1 MDGVDCFNSNL
12 ACQIVWQE
20 ASMKKWK
27 YGAIGALSL
36 SLLGGLYAATTSAQ
50 SGTVVGVSWSNF
62 QEERWKTDEA
72 AIKDALTKAGAT
84 YVSTDAQSSAEKQ
97 INDVNTLISR
107 GAKAI
112 ILLAQDKDAI
122 GPAINAAKAAKI
134 PVIAYDRLVED
145 PYAYYLTFDNVEV
158 GRVMAREVLKVRD
171 NGEFVFIKGDP
182 GDANAEFVYGG
193 QREILEPNIKAG
205 KIKVA
210 AIQATE
216 GWKPENAQKNME
228 QILTRLNNKVDV
240 VMSSNDGMA
249 GGAVAA
255 LTAVKLDG
263 KVLVTGQDGDKP
275 ALNRVALGTQLVSVW
290 KDSRALGKAAGEIAV
305 QLAKGTAVDKVPGT
319 KIFKDG
325 PKKVAMNS
333 TLLAPIGIT
342 RANLNL
348 VLDAKWIA
356 KDVLCKGV
364 DASKVPVCK

>member
-1 MDGVDCFNSNL
+1 MKNWKL
-12 ACQIVWQE
+12 AALGIIS
-20 ASMKKWK
+20 A
-27 YGAIGALSL
+27 GALS
-36 SLLGGLYAATTSAQ
+36 AAIVGNATAQ
-50 SGTVVGVSWSNF
+50 SGSIVGVSWSNF

-72 AIKDALTKAGAT
+72 AIKGALDKAGAQ

-97 INDVNTLISR
+97 INDVNTLISK

-122 GPAINAAKAAKI
+122 GPAIEAAKAAKV

-158 GRVMAREVLKVRD
+158 GRIMSREILKVKSSG
-171 NGEFVFIKGDP
+171 NFVFIKGDP

-193 QREILEPNIKAG
+193 QREILESRIKSGA
-205 KIKVA
+205 IKVA

-228 QILTRLNNKVDV
+228 QILTKLNNKVDV

-255 LTAVKLDG
+255 LAAVKLAG
-263 KVLVTGQDGDKP
+263 KVPVSGQDGDKA
-275 ALNRVALGTQLVSVW
+275 ALNRVALGTQTVSVW

-305 QLAKGTAVDKVPGT
+305 ELAKGTALTAVKGT
-319 KIFKDG
+319 KVFKDG
-325 PKKVAMNS
+325 PKKVAMNA

-342 RANLNL
+342 KNNLKL
-348 VLDAKWIA
+348 VLDAGWIQ
-356 KDVLCKGV
+356 KDVLCAGV
-364 DASKVPVCK
+364 DAMKVAVCK